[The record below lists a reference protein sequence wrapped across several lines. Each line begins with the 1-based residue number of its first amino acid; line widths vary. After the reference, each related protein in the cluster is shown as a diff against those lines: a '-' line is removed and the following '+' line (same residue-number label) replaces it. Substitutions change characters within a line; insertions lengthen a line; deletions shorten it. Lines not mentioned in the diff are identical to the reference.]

1 MSAPDRGARV
11 PLPHEVQAKGVSTP
25 NRSAGQRFG
34 RGVRRRLLWTFVSFG
49 IGAGSTWHFR
59 EVIFGLLYAPAGGSL
74 SPYGLPIF
82 TSPTDIL
89 SANINLAVKG
99 GLVVA
104 FPVLT
109 ASVLSLASPWLTRQ
123 QRWFAVLFVPAL
135 FVCFLGGA
143 AFAYW
148 VMLPTGLKFLL
159 HFGDGVAIPV
169 IRITEY
175 MSLVTAMIFWF
186 GVIFELPLAMFLLA
200 KFRIVSYW
208 RFRQLKRTYVVFAAF
223 ILSAIITPTLDIVNQ
238 ALVAVP
244 IIVLYE
250 VGLAG
255 AWLARPRDAGSRSCA
270 QKAKAVAAGTWR
282 RRWLVLAVMLA
293 LALLGLAYVAV
304 FVWDG
309 HVPAEVQAWRD
320 RALRVIAKAA
330 FWRRG

>member
-1 MSAPDRGARV
+1 MSASDRGAY
-11 PLPHEVQAKGVSTP
+11 
-25 NRSAGQRFG
+25 QRFA
-34 RGVRRRLLWTFVSFG
+34 RRVKCRVIWVSVAFG
-49 IGAGSTWHFR
+49 IGGSLTWAFR
-59 EVIFGLLYAPAGGSL
+59 KAILSLLYAPAGGSL

-82 TSPTDIL
+82 TVPTEIL
-89 SANINLAVKG
+89 SVNIGLTIKG
-99 GLVVA
+99 GMVVA
-104 FPVLT
+104 LPVLT
-109 ASVLSLASPWLTRQ
+109 AGVFTLASPWLTRA
-123 QRWFAVLFVPAL
+123 QRRFAVLFVPAL

>member
-1 MSAPDRGARV
+1 MPSRSVSGGSRGTEGESYVQRV
-11 PLPHEVQAKGVSTP
+11 DADHRRWRCPVG
-25 NRSAGQRFG
+25 G
-34 RGVRRRLLWTFVSFG
+34 RPVRRELGQGRHQGV
-49 IGAGSTWHFR
+49 GAGSPWHFR

-175 MSLVTAMIFWF
+175 MSLVTAMVFWF

-244 IIVLYE
+244 IIVLSR
-250 VGLAG
+250 VGLPRAKVAKRNTEG
-255 AWLARPRDAGSRSCA
+255 RTGGRRRRQLHRPR
-270 QKAKAVAAGTWR
+270 
-282 RRWLVLAVMLA
+282 A
-293 LALLGLAYVAV
+293 LDEAT
-304 FVWDG
+304 
-309 HVPAEVQAWRD
+309 
-320 RALRVIAKAA
+320 
-330 FWRRG
+330 